1 MWPRLYPHP
10 EKAPRLLFADQE
22 GRIYDHPYLL
32 ATGLSGFDV
41 VLPQPE
47 DFIPLP
53 VGSALYVLP
62 ERYPVGYNPAT
73 DNLEVLYE
81 NPFRPGEPAYAL
93 AAYLAPA
100 HTQLYLAPYVEAQR
114 GLPPLPL
121 FSYAACGFHRG
132 RFWATAFR
140 SDFDHRQE
148 VRFFNEILI
157 EKRAREF
164 ERRYPHNRLVKHLVR
179 NCVRRYR
186 CPAARN
192 FVLGRWEAPVPTS
205 PTCNA
210 RCLGCL
216 SAQEKDGPHIAQE
229 RISFVP
235 VPEEIAEAMVP
246 HLRKAPRAIV
256 SFGQGCEGEPL
267 LQARVLEKSIR
278 LMRRQTHRG
287 TINLNTNASLPEAIE
302 SLREAGLDSIRVSL
316 LSAREKYFRA
326 YFRPRGYALSQVK
339 ESIKRMKDKGGFV
352 SLNLFIFPGLT
363 DEEEE
368 FWALRELIALGVDY
382 IQLRNH
388 AIDPLWFLRKISF
401 RPGGQPLGV
410 KFLIQKLANEFP
422 RLRFGYFNP
431 PLR

>member
-10 EKAPRLLFADQE
+10 QGPPRLLFADKE
-22 GRIYDHPYLL
+22 GRIYDHPSFL
-32 ATGLSGFDV
+32 AMGLAGYDV
-41 VLPQPE
+41 ILPEEE

-53 VGSALYVLP
+53 TGSALYVLP
-62 ERYPVGYNPAT
+62 GRHPVGFDPQSGSPQ
-73 DNLEVLYE
+73 VLYE
-81 NPFRPGEPAYAL
+81 NPYQPGEPAFAL

-100 HTQLYLAPYVEAQR
+100 HTQLYLAPYVEGSR
-114 GLPPLPL
+114 DLSPLPL
-121 FSYAACGFHRG
+121 FSYAACGFYRG

-148 VRFFNEILI
+148 VRFFNENLI
-157 EKRAREF
+157 EKKAQAIKRQF
-164 ERRYPHNRLVKHLVR
+164 PKNRLVKHLVE
-179 NCVRRYR
+179 NCVFRYR

-192 FVLGRWEAPVPTS
+192 FVLRRWEAPIPTS
-205 PTCNA
+205 PVCNA

-216 SAQEKDGPHIAQE
+216 SYQEKDGPHLAQE
-229 RISFVP
+229 RIGFVP
-235 VPEEIAEAMVP
+235 TAEEIAEAMVP
-246 HLRKAPRAIV
+246 HLKRAPQALV

-267 LQARVLEKSIR
+267 LQAQTLEKAISLIR
-278 LMRRQTHRG
+278 RNTSRG

-302 SLREAGLDSIRVSL
+302 RLRKAGLDSMRVSL
-316 LSAREKYFRA
+316 ASAREKYYQA
-326 YFRPRGYALSQVK
+326 YFRPRGYGLQEVK
-339 ESIKRMKDKGGFV
+339 KSISIMKKTGGFV

-368 FWALRELIALGVDY
+368 LEALCDLVSLGVDF

-388 AIDPLWFLRKISF
+388 AIDPLWYLRRVNFKSSG
-401 RPGGQPLGV
+401 RYLGI
-410 KFLIQKLANEFP
+410 KGLITELTRRFP